1 MAATAASGTYR
12 PPSLVVEPDQPVPD
26 GQPLDPNVAG
36 NLQAFMRAVV
46 TNGTGNAVAGV
57 AGGPVSGKTGTA
69 EFGDADPPQA
79 HAWFVG
85 FQGDIAFAVFVEAG
99 EFGGAT
105 AAPIAGDFLN
115 RLAG

>member
-1 MAATAASGTYR
+1 
-12 PPSLVVEPDQPVPD
+12 
-26 GQPLDPNVAG
+26 
-36 NLQAFMRAVV
+36 MRAHD
-46 TNGTGNAVAGV
+46 GTGNAVAGV

-69 EFGDADPPQA
+69 EFGDAVPPQA

-85 FQGDIAFAVFVEAG
+85 FQGDLAFAVFVEAG